1 MARTA
6 RTPDDDD
13 VRLTARV
20 HGVVQGVG
28 FRYWTAR
35 QADGL
40 ALTGTA
46 SNLDDGSVE
55 IVAEGTRSGAEELL
69 EWLRSGEA
77 PGRVREVEAAFSP
90 SGRSFKGFRAR

>member
-1 MARTA
+1 MAGTGN
-6 RTPDDDD
+6 TQSDD

-55 IVAEGTRSGAEELL
+55 IVAEGTHAAAEELL
-69 EWLRSGEA
+69 DWLRSGEA
-77 PGRVREVEAAFSP
+77 PGRVREVEATFSP
-90 SGRSFKGFRAR
+90 SSGSFKSFRAR